1 MGYEPNA
8 LMMLPF
14 AILLAT
20 IAVGPLLFPKW
31 WLRHYPKVAIALGL
45 ITVVYYLFWLPSQAR
60 KTVLH
65 SGEEYISFIAL
76 IGSLYI
82 VSGGIHII
90 VKAEATPF
98 VNALFL
104 LIGAILANVL
114 GTTGAS

>member
-8 LMMLPF
+8 LLLLPF
-14 AILLAT
+14 TLLLAT
-20 IAVGPLLFPKW
+20 IALGPLLFPKW
-31 WLRHYPKVAIALGL
+31 WLKHYPKVAIFLGL
-45 ITVVYYLFWLPSQAR
+45 ITVVYYLFWLPPQAR

-90 VKAEATPF
+90 VKGEAD
-98 VNALFL
+98 VFL
-104 LIGAILANVL
+104 AGMRSEEH
-114 GTTGAS
+114 TS